1 MLTIRRDE
9 LEQAVLNGLKS
20 HLMQPDAYRAFVEEF
35 TREYNARANAVEHE
49 RESVETKLT
58 KVKADIKKLID
69 AIKAGVPGEMLR
81 DDIQTLA
88 NQRTEIESKLEEAP
102 VATPR
107 LHPNLPAIYQGKIT
121 SLKDALNTPDTI
133 TQANEAI
140 RQLIEKVRLVPEGKT
155 LNIELFGEL
164 AALLSL
170 GIEPNNKHPLAD
182 AEGVQVTLVA
192 GAGFEPATFK
202 L

>member
-1 MLTIRRDE
+1 MARASSGRSIRR
-9 LEQAVLNGLKS
+9 LLVSPSLASVRRLRFALNRFSAATAASTLPVLVGGS
-20 HLMQPDAYRAFVEEF
+20 SVTFDAWQRASASRLSSNAFVF
-35 TREYNARANAVEHE
+35 
-49 RESVETKLT
+49 
-58 KVKADIKKLID
+58 
-69 AIKAGVPGEMLR
+69 R
-81 DDIQTLA
+81 DEIQTLE
-88 NQRTEIESKLEEAP
+88 NQRTGIESKLEEAP

-121 SLKDALNTPDTI
+121 SLIDALNTPDTI

-140 RQLIEKVRLVPEGKT
+140 RQLIKRIRLVPEDNT

-164 AALLSL
+164 AALISL
-170 GIEPNNKHPLAD
+170 GIGPNDKHPLAD

-192 GAGFEPATFK
+192 GAGFEPANFR

>member
-1 MLTIRRDE
+1 MITNSFYSTKL
-9 LEQAVLNGLKS
+9 VLNRNLSKGQLQCS
-20 HLMQPDAYRAFVEEF
+20 A
-35 TREYNARANAVEHE
+35 
-49 RESVETKLT
+49 
-58 KVKADIKKLID
+58 
-69 AIKAGVPGEMLR
+69 
-81 DDIQTLA
+81 
-88 NQRTEIESKLEEAP
+88 IESKLEECP

-107 LHPNLPAIYQGKIT
+107 LQPNLPAIYQGKIT
-121 SLKDALNTPDTI
+121 RLKDALNTPDTI

-140 RQLIEKVRLVPEGKT
+140 RQLIEKVRLVQEGNT

-170 GIEPNNKHPLAD
+170 GIGPNDKHPLAD

-192 GAGFEPATFK
+192 GAGFEPATFR

>member
-1 MLTIRRDE
+1 M
-9 LEQAVLNGLKS
+9 NGLKT

-49 RESVETKLT
+49 RASLATKLT

-69 AIKAGVPGEMLR
+69 AIKAGVPGEALR
-81 DDIQTLA
+81 DEMQTLE

-102 VATPR
+102 VATPS

-121 SLKDALNTPDTI
+121 SLIDALNTPDTI

-140 RQLIEKVRLVPEGKT
+140 RQLIEKVRLVPEGNI

-164 AALLSL
+164 AALISL
-170 GIEPNNKHPLAD
+170 GIGPNDKHPLAD

-192 GAGFEPATFK
+192 GAGFEPATFR

>member
-1 MLTIRRDE
+1 MITNSFYSTKL
-9 LEQAVLNGLKS
+9 VLNRNLSKGQLQCS
-20 HLMQPDAYRAFVEEF
+20 A
-35 TREYNARANAVEHE
+35 
-49 RESVETKLT
+49 
-58 KVKADIKKLID
+58 
-69 AIKAGVPGEMLR
+69 
-81 DDIQTLA
+81 
-88 NQRTEIESKLEEAP
+88 IESKLEEGP

-107 LHPNLPAIYQGKIT
+107 LQPNLPAIYQGKIT
-121 SLKDALNTPDTI
+121 RLKDALNTPDTI

-140 RQLIEKVRLVPEGKT
+140 RQFIEKVRLVPEGNT

-170 GIEPNNKHPLAD
+170 GIGPNDKHPLTD

-192 GAGFEPATFK
+192 GAGFEPATFR

>member
-1 MLTIRRDE
+1 MND
-9 LEQAVLNGLKS
+9 
-20 HLMQPDAYRAFVEEF
+20 
-35 TREYNARANAVEHE
+35 NARYETPRRN
-49 RESVETKLT
+49 TKLT
-58 KVKADIKKLID
+58 KVKAEIKKLIN
-69 AIKAGVPGEMLR
+69 AIKAGVPGEALR
-81 DDIQTLA
+81 EEMQTLE

-102 VATPR
+102 VTTPR

-121 SLKDALNTPDTI
+121 GLIDALNKPDTI

-140 RQLIEKVRLVPEGKT
+140 RQLLERIRLVPEGNT

-164 AALLSL
+164 AALISL
-170 GIEPNNKHPLAD
+170 GIGPSDKHPLAD

-192 GAGFEPATFK
+192 GAGFEPATFR

>member
-9 LEQAVLNGLKS
+9 LEKAVLNGLKT

-35 TREYNARANAVEHE
+35 TRKYNARANAQDRKRGYLEI
-49 RESVETKLT
+49 KLA
-58 KVKADIKKLID
+58 KVRAEIKKLID
-69 AIKAGVPGEMLR
+69 AIKAGVPAEALRNEMQKLE
-81 DDIQTLA
+81 

-140 RQLIEKVRLVPEGKT
+140 RQLIEKSGWCQKAKPSIPSCLV
-155 LNIELFGEL
+155 NWQR
-164 AALLSL
+164 SYR
-170 GIEPNNKHPLAD
+170 
-182 AEGVQVTLVA
+182 
-192 GAGFEPATFK
+192 
-202 L
+202 